1 MKGTWFK
8 KLLPHFIAVAVFAI
22 VAIVY
27 CKPVLQG
34 KVLNQHDSQGWKGMA
49 QQSFEVKE
57 KTGHFPLWT
66 NSMFAGMPAYQ
77 IAMEGTSNI
86 GAGISFISK
95 SLFIM
100 AARTHFVFFYCQ
112 PLVLYFMYYPGFKS
126 LGGYFRRIG
135 LCLLHI

>member
-95 SLFIM
+95 AYSLWLPEPI
-100 AARTHFVFFYCQ
+100 
-112 PLVLYFMYYPGFKS
+112 LYFMYYPGFKS

>member
-77 IAMEGTSNI
+77 IDQQ
-86 GAGISFISK
+86 